1 MRGTQ
6 KEGRSVTTIERLQA
20 IAPILVA
27 VLLGLGL
34 LMLAVSVVMFRRS
47 RRNAYWRQRRAAGQ
61 AGFRFF
67 IWAVVMTFAGAMLWI
82 TTALATWLAFPAGVP
97 TAVLD
102 LPSPTPTLAP
112 SATFTET
119 LPPTLTL
126 IATLPIPTTDSA
138 PFISITE
145 TPDLTR
151 TQIALPATQTALPSP
166 TATPTATLTP
176 SRTPT
181 RTPSLTP
188 TRTASPTRTFT
199 PTLTPSFTATPS
211 PTLTLSPTA
220 TPTETETPT
229 PTSTPSPTLVSLELL
244 SAPTLESSVT
254 PAAEARLAITAV
266 GTRLTADG
274 SAIADAAQRLAP
286 PFTRLYFTVR
296 YVNLQSGVLWRR
308 ELLYNGVVVQQ
319 ASYLWGLRAEGRAN
333 FFFGQAEGF
342 PVGEYEI
349 RLYLGAGDAV
359 AARSVFRVE

>member
-1 MRGTQ
+1 M
-6 KEGRSVTTIERLQA
+6 TTLERLQT

-34 LMLAVSVVMFRRS
+34 LMLAVSVLMFRRS
-47 RRNAYWRQRRAAGQ
+47 RRSAYWRQRRAAGQ

-67 IWAVVMTFAGAMLWI
+67 IWAVVMSFAGIMLWI

-97 TAVLD
+97 TAVLN
-102 LPSPTPTLAP
+102 LPSATPTLAP
-112 SATFTET
+112 SATSTET
-119 LPPTLTL
+119 LQPTLTL
-126 IATLPIPTTDSA
+126 IATLPIPTTEPA
-138 PFISITE
+138 PFTSITE

-151 TQIALPATQTALPSP
+151 TQIAFPVTETPIPSP
-166 TATPTATLTP
+166 TATPTATLTL
-176 SRTPT
+176 
-181 RTPSLTP
+181 TPSLTA
-188 TRTASPTRTFT
+188 TRTLTFTPTPTLTRTFT

-229 PTSTPSPTLVSLELL
+229 PTSTPSPTLVPLELL

-254 PAAEARLAITAV
+254 PAAAARLAITAV

-274 SAIADAAQRLAP
+274 SAIANPAQRFTP
-286 PFTRLYFTVR
+286 PFTRLYFTVS
-296 YVNLQSGVLWRR
+296 YVSLQSGVLWRR
-308 ELLYNGVVVQQ
+308 ELRYNGVVVQQ
-319 ASYLWGLRAEGRAN
+319 ASYLWGLRAEGRAI

-349 RLYLGAGDAV
+349 RLYIGAGDEV

>member
-1 MRGTQ
+1 M
-6 KEGRSVTTIERLQA
+6 TTIERLQA

-82 TTALATWLAFPAGVP
+82 TTALATWLAFPSGVP

-102 LPSPTPTLAP
+102 LPSATPTLEP
-112 SATFTET
+112 SVTSTET
-119 LPPTLTL
+119 LQPTLTL
-126 IATLPIPTTDSA
+126 IATLPIPTTEPA
-138 PFISITE
+138 PFTSITE

-151 TQIALPATQTALPSP
+151 TQIAFPVTETPIPSP
-166 TATPTATLTP
+166 TSTPTATLTP
-176 SRTPT
+176 TRTPT
-181 RTPSLTP
+181 PTPSLTS
-188 TRTASPTRTFT
+188 TRTPTFTPTPTLTRTFT

-229 PTSTPSPTLVSLELL
+229 PTATPSPTLVPLALL

-286 PFTRLYFTVR
+286 PFTRLYFTVS
-296 YVNLQSGVLWRR
+296 YVSLQSGVLWRR
-308 ELLYNGVVVQQ
+308 ELLYNGAVVQQ
-319 ASYLWGLRAEGRAN
+319 ASYLWGLRAEGRAT

-349 RLYLGAGDAV
+349 RLYIGEGNTV